1 MKHAIE
7 INGAR
12 EHNLKNISLSIPK
25 NKLVL
30 LTGPSGSG
38 KSTLALDT
46 LQRECQRQYMESMGM
61 TTDAVSKPKVDSI
74 TGLSPSISIGQHI
87 TNRNPRSTVGTIT
100 DMYTYLRV
108 IYEKLGEQQCPHC
121 QKHLPPRL
129 DKEQYGEDSGFKQ
142 FIDCSHCRQRFE
154 KLTRSHFSFN
164 KPEGACPTCDG
175 LGTVSELDLSFVFQE
190 DLSLK
195 EDGVTIWKGQYRD
208 YQLAILQAAADYYG
222 ISLDPAV
229 PLKELNSVQREL
241 LYYGVE
247 SAQFAARFP
256 DKKPPKTVSQGKFEG
271 VVTGI
276 WRRYKEKAGQ
286 SGEADFFFSKQCP
299 DCHGERLNKQSRQV
313 LVAGTPITSVTT
325 WSLHDILPWLDKLQQ
340 NVSADNL
347 HVVEP
352 LLHDLKTKLTRII
365 RVGLG
370 YLSLDRQTIT
380 LSGGE
385 AQRLRL
391 ATILGSGLTGVL
403 YILDEPTAGL
413 HPKDTHGLLQVMK
426 ELRDLGNT
434 VLVIEHDEEMMRGAD
449 HIIDIGPGA
458 GKYGGTVVGE
468 GTVQQLMAQE
478 QSITGAF
485 LKKAPTAVPKRRS
498 GNGNHLTV
506 HHVTK
511 HNLKNVTVSF
521 PLGSFISVSG
531 VSGSGKS
538 TLVFD
543 VLAAGFKGKVDGCE
557 KISGRETVET
567 LIVVDQ
573 TPLTRMQRSNI
584 ATYSDA
590 FTHIRSL
597 FAALPEAKEK
607 KLKAKDF
614 SFNTP
619 GGRCE
624 HCQGLGFVTTNM
636 HFLPDVEV
644 ICPVCRGRRFK
655 DFILDITYKGKT
667 ISSILDMTIDES
679 RPLFQEVKKIS
690 SIIGLLS
697 EVGLGYLNWG
707 QSVTTLSGGEGQR
720 LKLAKELYKQ
730 TADHTLYLLD
740 EPTTGLHPSD
750 INNLL
755 HLLNRLVDAGN
766 TVITVEHSLEVVR
779 ASDWVIDIGP
789 EGGENGGQVVA
800 QGTPEQ
806 IAGVKESH
814 TGSFLNES
822 MWS

>member
-1 MKHAIE
+1 LKHD
-7 INGAR
+7 INIRGAR
-12 EHNLKNISLSIPK
+12 EHNLKNISLKIPK

-74 TGLSPSISIGQHI
+74 VGLSPSISIGQHI
-87 TNRNPRSTVGTIT
+87 TNRNPRSTVGTTT

-108 IYEKLGEQQCPHC
+108 LYEKLGEQPCPHC
-121 QKHLPPRL
+121 DKMVPPRV
-129 DKEQYGEDSGFKQ
+129 DKEQYEEDGGFKQ
-142 FIDCSHCRQRFE
+142 LIDCPHCHQRFE

-175 LGTVSELDLSFVFQE
+175 LGNVSELDLTAVFQE
-190 DLSLK
+190 EQSLK
-195 EDGVTIWKGQYRD
+195 EDGVAIWKGQYRD
-208 YQLAILQAAADYYG
+208 YQLAILQAAAEYYD
-222 ISLDPAV
+222 ISLDLDS
-229 PLKELNSVQREL
+229 PLKSFNNIQKDL

-247 SAQFAARFP
+247 SEPFSAHFP
-256 DKKPPKTVSQGKFEG
+256 NKKPPKTVGQGKFEG

-276 WRRYKEKAGQ
+276 WRRYKEKVGQ
-286 SGEADFFFSKQCP
+286 SGEANLFFTKQCP
-299 DCHGERLNKQSRQV
+299 DCHGERLNKRSRGV
-313 LVAGTPITSVTT
+313 LVANTSISRVTK
-325 WSLHDILPWLDKLQQ
+325 WSLNEILTWLDNLQQ
-340 NVSADNL
+340 RYSDESFQVI
-347 HVVEP
+347 EP
-352 LLHDLKTKLTRII
+352 LLHDLKTKLTRIV

-426 ELRDLGNT
+426 DLRDLGNT
-434 VLVIEHDEEMMRGAD
+434 VLVIEHDEDMMRGAD

-458 GKYGGTVVGE
+458 GKYGGTVVGQ
-468 GTVQQLMAQE
+468 GTVPQLMEQE
-478 QSITGAF
+478 QSITGTF
-485 LKKAPTAVPKRRS
+485 LKKPPTTFHKKRT

-511 HNLKNVTVSF
+511 HNLKNITVSF
-521 PLGSFISVSG
+521 PLGTLISVTG

-543 VLAAGFKGKVDGCE
+543 VLAAGFNGASQGCV
-557 KISGRETVET
+557 KITGFEAIKT
-567 LIVVDQ
+567 LITVDQ

-584 ATYSDA
+584 ATSTDA
-590 FTHIRSL
+590 FTHIRHL
-597 FAALPEAKEK
+597 FSNLPEAKQK

-614 SFNTP
+614 SFNMQ

-624 HCQGLGFVTTNM
+624 YCQGLGFVMTNM
-636 HFLPDVEV
+636 HFLPDLEV
-644 ICPVCRGRRFK
+644 TCPVCKGRRFK
-655 DFILDITYKGKT
+655 DFILDITYNGQT
-667 ISSILDMTIDES
+667 ISSILDLTIEES
-679 RPLFQEVKKIS
+679 RPLFKHVKKIS
-690 SIIGLLS
+690 SIIELLC
-697 EVGLGYLNWG
+697 EVGLGYLSWG
-707 QSVTTLSGGEGQR
+707 QPVTTLSGGEGQR

-730 TADHTLYLLD
+730 TSNHTLYLLD
-740 EPTTGLHPSD
+740 EPTTGLHPTD
-750 INNLL
+750 VQNLL
-755 HLLNRLVDAGN
+755 LLLNRLVDAGN
-766 TVITVEHSLEVVR
+766 TVITVKHTLEVIR

-789 EGGENGGQVVA
+789 GGGEDGGQVVA

-806 IAGVKESH
+806 IVAVKESH
-814 TGSFLNES
+814 TGAFLNR
-822 MWS
+822 

>member
-1 MKHAIE
+1 MNQFIK

-12 EHNLKNISLSIPK
+12 EHNLKNISLQIPK

-74 TGLSPSISIGQHI
+74 IGLSPSISIGQHI
-87 TNRNPRSTVGTIT
+87 TNRNPRSTVGTTT

-108 IYEKLGEQQCPHC
+108 IYEKLGERHCPNCHNMI
-121 QKHLPPRL
+121 PPRF
-129 DKEQYGEDSGFKQ
+129 DKEMYEEDAGFKQ
-142 FIDCSHCRQRFE
+142 FIDCPHCKQRLE

-164 KPEGACPTCDG
+164 KPDGACPACDG
-175 LGTVSELDLSFVFQE
+175 LGNVAELDFTFVFDE
-190 DLSLK
+190 EASLNK
-195 EDGVTIWKGQYRD
+195 DCVRIWKGQFRE
-208 YQLAILQAAADYYG
+208 YQLSILKAAAHYYG
-222 ISLDPAV
+222 IPLDLNL
-229 PLKELNSVQREL
+229 PLKEFTDIQKDL

-247 SAQFAARFP
+247 SEVFTAYFP
-256 DKKPPKTVSQGKFEG
+256 NKKLPKTVSQGKFEG

-276 WRRYKEKAGQ
+276 WRRYREKGGQ
-286 SGEADFFFSKQCP
+286 SGEAQLFTSKVCP
-299 DCHGERLNKQSRQV
+299 DCLGDRLRDESRQV
-313 LVAGTPITSVTT
+313 VIAGTSITTLT
-325 WSLHDILPWLDKLQQ
+325 KWSLEDILLWILELQQ
-340 NVSADNL
+340 TLSSDSM
-347 HVVEP
+347 HMVEA
-352 LLHDLKTKLTRII
+352 LLHELKTKVTRII
-365 RVGLG
+365 HVGLG

-413 HPKDTHGLLQVMK
+413 HPKDTHGLLNVMK

-468 GTVQQLMAQE
+468 GTVQQLMKQD
-478 QSITGAF
+478 QSITGACLNNPLSSHF
-485 LKKAPTAVPKRRS
+485 NRRT
-498 GNGNHLTV
+498 GNGQFLTI
-506 HHVTK
+506 HNATK
-511 HNLKNVTVSF
+511 HNLKNMTVSF
-521 PLGSFISVSG
+521 PLGTFISVTG

-538 TLVFD
+538 SLVFD
-543 VLAAGFKGKVDGCE
+543 VLSSGKNRPANGCDRITGFE
-557 KISGRETVET
+557 FIESMIT
-567 LIVVDQ
+567 VDQ
-573 TPLTRMQRSNI
+573 SPLTRMQRSNV
-584 ATYSDA
+584 ATYTDA
-590 FTHIRSL
+590 FTFIRNL
-597 FAALPEAKEK
+597 FSSLPEAKK
-607 KLKAKDF
+607 NNLKPKDF

-636 HFLPDVEV
+636 HFLPDLEV
-644 ICPVCRGRRFK
+644 KCPVCHGKRFK
-655 DFILDITYKGKT
+655 DFILAITYKGQS
-667 ISSILDMTIDES
+667 ISSILDLTIEES
-679 RPLFQEVKKIS
+679 RILFKDVKKIGP
-690 SIIGLLS
+690 IIEVLC

-730 TADHTLYLLD
+730 NANHTLYLLD

-750 INNLL
+750 VNKLL

-766 TVITVEHSLEVVR
+766 TVIVVEHTLEMIR

-789 EGGENGGQVVA
+789 EGGAAGGQVVA
-800 QGTPEQ
+800 EGTPEQ
-806 IAGVKESH
+806 IALAKESH
-814 TGSFLNES
+814 TGKFLTFT
-822 MWS
+822 

>member
-1 MKHAIE
+1 MKHD
-7 INGAR
+7 INIRGAR
-12 EHNLKNISLSIPK
+12 EHNLKNISLKIPK

-74 TGLSPSISIGQHI
+74 VGLSPSISIGQHI
-87 TNRNPRSTVGTIT
+87 TNRNPRSTVGTTT

-108 IYEKLGEQQCPHC
+108 LYEKLGEQPCPHC
-121 QKHLPPRL
+121 DKMVPPRV
-129 DKEQYGEDSGFKQ
+129 DKEQYEEDGGFKQ
-142 FIDCSHCRQRFE
+142 LIDCPHCHQRFE

-175 LGTVSELDLSFVFQE
+175 LGNVSELDLTAVFQE
-190 DLSLK
+190 EQSLK
-195 EDGVTIWKGQYRD
+195 EDGVAIWKGQYRD
-208 YQLAILQAAADYYG
+208 YQLAILQAAAEYYD
-222 ISLDPAV
+222 ISLDLDS
-229 PLKELNSVQREL
+229 PLKSFNNIQKDL

-247 SAQFAARFP
+247 SEPFSAHFP
-256 DKKPPKTVSQGKFEG
+256 NKKPPKTVGQGKFEG

-286 SGEADFFFSKQCP
+286 SGEANLFFTKQCP
-299 DCHGERLNKQSRQV
+299 DCHGERLNKRSRGV
-313 LVAGTPITSVTT
+313 LVANTSISRVTK
-325 WSLHDILPWLDKLQQ
+325 WSLNEILTWLDNLQQ
-340 NVSADNL
+340 RYSDESFQVI
-347 HVVEP
+347 EP
-352 LLHDLKTKLTRII
+352 LLHDLKTKLTRIV

-426 ELRDLGNT
+426 DLRDLGNT
-434 VLVIEHDEEMMRGAD
+434 VLVIEHDEDMMRGAD

-458 GKYGGTVVGE
+458 GKYGGTVVGQ
-468 GTVQQLMAQE
+468 GSVSQLMEQE
-478 QSITGAF
+478 QSITGTF
-485 LKKAPTAVPKRRS
+485 LKKPPTTFHKKRT

-511 HNLKNVTVSF
+511 HNLKNITVSF
-521 PLGSFISVSG
+521 PLGTLISVTG

-543 VLAAGFKGKVDGCE
+543 VLAAGFNGAPQGCE
-557 KISGRETVET
+557 KITGFEAIKT
-567 LIVVDQ
+567 LITVDQ

-584 ATYSDA
+584 ATYTDA
-590 FTHIRSL
+590 FTHIRHL
-597 FAALPEAKEK
+597 FSNLPEAKQK

-614 SFNTP
+614 SFNMQ

-624 HCQGLGFVTTNM
+624 HCQGLGFVMTNM
-636 HFLPDVEV
+636 HFLPDLEV
-644 ICPVCRGRRFK
+644 TCPVCKGRRFK
-655 DFILDITYKGKT
+655 DFILDITYNGQT
-667 ISSILDMTIDES
+667 ISSILDLTIEES
-679 RPLFQEVKKIS
+679 RPLFEHVKKIS
-690 SIIGLLS
+690 AIIELLC
-697 EVGLGYLNWG
+697 EVGLGYLSWG
-707 QSVTTLSGGEGQR
+707 QPVTTLSGGEGQR

-730 TADHTLYLLD
+730 TSNHTLYLLD
-740 EPTTGLHPSD
+740 EPTTGLHPTD
-750 INNLL
+750 VQNLL
-755 HLLNRLVDAGN
+755 LLLNRLVDAGN
-766 TVITVEHSLEVVR
+766 TVITVEHTLEVIR

-789 EGGENGGQVVA
+789 GGGEDGGQVVA

-806 IAGVKESH
+806 IVAVKESH
-814 TGSFLNES
+814 TGAFLNR
-822 MWS
+822 